1 MSAYACPTDVGAAFG
16 RLRALR
22 SYGRSHLTR
31 KRRNPRIG
39 GGLWDTATGI
49 RTRVSAMRGRRPS
62 PLDDSGAQTT
72 GRGYQSARSRCE
84 MLARRARRDLGIASG
99 PPWGCA
105 IFAARSL
112 ADVAE
117 LVDAH
122 GSGPCL
128 GDQVEVRV
136 LSSASSPGGCSE
148 RRLPA
153 KSRVI
158 VHDGGRAIRPSSA
171 ATPTGRRCVQPPSSA
186 TSADLRTKTAA
197 GVPGGRSLG
206 GVVRAV
212 AQRPVLRRWRR

>member
-148 RRLPA
+148 RGLPA
-153 KSRVI
+153 NSRVI
-158 VHDGGRAIRPSSA
+158 VHRRRPSHPAIVRGHSHGAPMRPAGELRDPRICERKRPPVWPA
-171 ATPTGRRCVQPPSSA
+171 AAR
-186 TSADLRTKTAA
+186 
-197 GVPGGRSLG
+197 
-206 GVVRAV
+206 
-212 AQRPVLRRWRR
+212 